1 MSRKKTK
8 TENQTSIRLAPD
20 LLEWLSVLRDGQ
32 NLSSVSEALR
42 IALLRAYPNIEEIVA
57 ISRQQE
63 QERIAKLGNIIPRE
77 DEG

>member
-1 MSRKKTK
+1 MSRKKVK
-8 TENQTSIRLAPD
+8 PEKQTTIRLDGD

-32 NLSSVSEALR
+32 NLPSVSEALR
-42 IALLRAYPNIEEIVA
+42 VALLRAYPNIEEIVE

-77 DEG
+77 DEM

>member
-1 MSRKKTK
+1 MSRKKIK
-8 TENQTSIRLAPD
+8 PEKQTTIRLDAD

-32 NLSSVSEALR
+32 NLASVNDALR